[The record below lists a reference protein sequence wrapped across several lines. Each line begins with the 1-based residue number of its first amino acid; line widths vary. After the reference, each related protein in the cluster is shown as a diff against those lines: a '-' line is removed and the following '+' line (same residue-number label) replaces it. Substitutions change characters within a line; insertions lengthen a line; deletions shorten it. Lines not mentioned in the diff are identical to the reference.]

1 MPSED
6 NHIIAIMVRITGM
19 DALDIFGERPVEWQQ
34 NMREKRTPRDGANSA
49 VERSEEKNVPRGVL
63 KLFGL
68 HRRCFGGRLVLTE
81 GGVLNVPEGY

>member
-34 NMREKRTPRDGANSA
+34 NMREKRTPRAKEVG
-49 VERSEEKNVPRGVL
+49 EKKRTPGRSQIVRASPAMFWGKACSHRGGGFQRPRRIL
-63 KLFGL
+63 S
-68 HRRCFGGRLVLTE
+68 
-81 GGVLNVPEGY
+81 